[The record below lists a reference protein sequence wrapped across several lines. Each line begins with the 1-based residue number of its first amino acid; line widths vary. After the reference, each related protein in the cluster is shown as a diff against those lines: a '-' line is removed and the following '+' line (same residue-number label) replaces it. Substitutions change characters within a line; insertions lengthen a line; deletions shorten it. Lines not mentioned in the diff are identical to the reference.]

1 MDRKNIAK
9 LIPFPTVPRG
19 DRLVERC
26 KIVAKN
32 FQDPDIGNNL
42 MLYMTRQ
49 MYEVFMCHPEKEWLE
64 EQVLAK
70 LFELENLLVMYED
83 DDEPETD
90 D

>member
-1 MDRKNIAK
+1 MKGN
-9 LIPFPTVPRG
+9 LIPFPTVPKS

-32 FQDPDIGNNL
+32 FQDPDIGTNL

-49 MYEVFMCHPEKEWLE
+49 MYEVFLKHPDIEWRE

-70 LFELENLLVMYED
+70 LFELEALLVTYED
-83 DDEPETD
+83 DDDED
-90 D
+90 SGSDQRN